1 MPSVAKERTK
11 VLLLA
16 EDDLEMRSLLRDEL
30 CDLGCRIVE
39 AADGDEALQQI
50 SRMKPDVIVTD
61 LRMPAGGWD
70 YVLRLR
76 TFAPK
81 CPIIV
86 LTAFGDAAAM
96 ETAKKCGVAAYFDK
110 PVHPVVLKS
119 AVARILDN
127 PGRNGQTKESE

>member
-1 MPSVAKERTK
+1 
-11 VLLLA
+11 LLLV

-30 CDLGCRIVE
+30 CDLRCRIME
-39 AADGDEALQQI
+39 AADGDAALQQI
-50 SRMKPDVIVTD
+50 SRTKPDVIVTD

-76 TFAPK
+76 TFAPN

-86 LTAFGDAAAM
+86 LTAFGDAVAM
-96 ETAKKCGVAAYFDK
+96 ETARKCGVAAYFDK

-127 PGRNGQTKESE
+127 HDRHGQTKESE